1 MKKLMWMLFS
11 ISLLSLM
18 GCGDDSQ
25 PYQSTTPQVYS
36 QQGDGTDDST
46 LAYYHSVSVELQ
58 REDVEPRYQ
67 DLLDKCQQVTEYQ
80 CTLTSSYLNTDRYI
94 QANVEV
100 KILPTAVN
108 DFLAL
113 ASLEGETKNLS
124 TTSEDLTGAIVDSE
138 QRLAMLMGYKKELL
152 DLKKI
157 SGQDVSALVQ
167 IASELAQVQSQIE
180 TAQGEQA
187 KLKQRV
193 NLDVVSVS
201 LYSYEPPSFMTPIKD
216 AGSDFIT
223 NLSESIGQ
231 AITAIAYLLPW
242 LPILAIFVYVLRKA
256 WFFARRVKQK
266 ENS

>member
-1 MKKLMWMLFS
+1 MKKSVWVVLGL
-11 ISLLSLM
+11 SLLSLM
-18 GCGDDSQ
+18 GCGDESQ

-36 QQGDGTDDST
+36 EQGDAADDST
-46 LAYYHSVSVELQ
+46 LAYYHSVSVELE
-58 REDVEPRYQ
+58 RKDVEPRYQ

-80 CTLTSSYLNTDRYI
+80 CTLTSSYLNADRYI

-100 KILPTAVN
+100 RILPAGVN

-124 TTSEDLTGAIVDSE
+124 TTSEDLTGAIVDND
-138 QRLAMLMGYKKELL
+138 QRLAMLMDYKKELL

-201 LYSYEPPSFMTPIKD
+201 LYSYEPTSFMTPIKD
-216 AGSDFIT
+216 AGNGFIT

-231 AITAIAYLLPW
+231 AITAVAYLLPW

-256 WFFARRVKQK
+256 WFFARRGKQK